1 MKTWH
6 KVAIGAGAVVV
17 LGGIVLFSVNQAN
30 KGVVTVQTAKVANQ
44 DSLVSLVT
52 ASGEVKPTT
61 YTNVTAQGYGRITE
75 IFVKEGDHVKKGD
88 RLLLQENVQ
97 ANADVQ
103 AQSAAVNSAES
114 GVQAAEASY
123 KAAQSDLIL
132 QQANLEKAKLDYDR
146 GQGLFKDGLIPKQ
159 DFDQRKTIYDGAV
172 ATVDSA
178 RARVQSLKA
187 QLDQTRSQ
195 VNQGRA
201 VLVRTQDV
209 LHKTTYTSPINGIVS
224 YLPERVGDYVVMGM
238 QNANGS
244 FIMTLS
250 DMSVVTAEVKVDET
264 DIVNVKMGQEAD
276 VTIDAVPGKIFKGKV
291 TEIGSQAVLRS
302 SGLTTTQT
310 TTSTQEAKDF
320 KVVVTLANPPE
331 NLRPGLSTTAK
342 IKTAER
348 KNVVAIPIQ
357 ALAVRTRKDLEEA
370 VKNAKKQGSSN
381 VTLAAPPPP
390 APGDP
395 KKDEVQGVFVVNGKK
410 AVFLPVE
417 TGIAGVTDIEI
428 TKGLK
433 AGDEIVVGSYKALRT
448 LKPESQV
455 KAATDSYREDLVS
468 SGVVIKTEALTKVY
482 EMGAEKVHALSGVDV
497 EIRKGDYV
505 AIMGPSG
512 SGKSTLMNLIGC
524 LDSPSAG
531 KYWLA
536 GRLVSDLDD
545 DELAYIR
552 NKEIGF
558 VFQTFNLLPRATA
571 LHNVELPLIYNGT
584 PSEERI
590 EKAKKALERV
600 DLMDRMHHKP
610 NELSGGQ
617 RQRVAIARALV
628 NSPSIVLADEPTGN
642 LDSKTGEEIMALFA
656 NLHGQGNTIIL
667 VTHEHDIAQHA
678 HRIIF
683 IRDGKIASDEAVA
696 KK

>member
-6 KVAIGAGAVVV
+6 KAAIGAGVVVV

-455 KAATDSYREDLVS
+455 K
-468 SGVVIKTEALTKVY
+468 
-482 EMGAEKVHALSGVDV
+482 VD
-497 EIRKGDYV
+497 
-505 AIMGPSG
+505 
-512 SGKSTLMNLIGC
+512 N
-524 LDSPSAG
+524 SAP
-531 KYWLA
+531 KKQ
-536 GRLVSDLDD
+536 DD
-545 DELAYIR
+545 
-552 NKEIGF
+552 
-558 VFQTFNLLPRATA
+558 QQ
-571 LHNVELPLIYNGT
+571 
-584 PSEERI
+584 S
-590 EKAKKALERV
+590 
-600 DLMDRMHHKP
+600 
-610 NELSGGQ
+610 
-617 RQRVAIARALV
+617 
-628 NSPSIVLADEPTGN
+628 
-642 LDSKTGEEIMALFA
+642 
-656 NLHGQGNTIIL
+656 
-667 VTHEHDIAQHA
+667 
-678 HRIIF
+678 
-683 IRDGKIASDEAVA
+683 
-696 KK
+696 